1 MAFQAPTGA
10 TARRILHTPLQ
21 DSTLISTAR
30 PQLEES
36 QEWVL
41 FSPSQIGSSTER
53 SSRTAG
59 LSRTSG
65 LASLQLAGRSQLES
79 EALDEDLTEDGE
91 LDTLDEGLHAFQ
103 EPLYPSHT
111 QHSQGAVL
119 PTHDGLGGFSASSP
133 PVLEQLWQHEH
144 YNPKRKHQGHHRRPS
159 SVQRRFDTVEEL
171 EAQANEEKRVRIEKW
186 RLDQSQAMLEE
197 VERETR
203 RQVRR
208 QSVQQGVSVSDTQ
221 DLLGSTP
228 KQSDYLRP
236 SQRAEAECENEPFW
250 RRLTRKFI
258 RDIIG
263 IDEPLLS
270 VILGESLPEE
280 ALEPKPAPLPT
291 IPESTSA
298 ELGSSLDDAW
308 RDRLLHRIARELGVC
323 VHAISPHPGAF
334 TSYTDTSALPASSQT
349 HDYAGLPVTAVPIP
363 ETRQSA
369 NPPSSQALFSSALTP
384 NFPPTLHSPRHAAS
398 WGFDDTAP
406 GTSLQQGPT
415 ASTSSSHLSSDTLDL
430 QREREYWE
438 RELDVRMVF
447 RFLKERITG
456 SSPTAPPQQHQHNKN
471 SGGASGYGTSPEEI
485 GKRTAIIRQHHPL
498 VARAHVR
505 PAASATTPRSP
516 IRSRRES
523 QVSLTRLGA
532 QAGVAARRPGSSCAS
547 ESMQSG
553 RSLSRRRS
561 ASGAG
566 SANYWDLGGS
576 VGSGSVLASGG
587 LWGEA

>member
-1 MAFQAPTGA
+1 MAFQHTTAP
-10 TARRILHTPLQ
+10 RQILRSAIQ
-21 DSTLISTAR
+21 DSTSITTPR

-36 QEWVL
+36 QEWIL
-41 FSPSQIGSSTER
+41 FSPSQLGSSTDR

-65 LASLQLAGRSQLES
+65 LASLETAGRSRLDSDALE
-79 EALDEDLTEDGE
+79 EDLTEDGE

-103 EPLYPSHT
+103 EPLYQTST
-111 QHSQGAVL
+111 QQSQGAVL
-119 PTHDGLGGFSASSP
+119 PTHDGLGAFNASSP
-133 PVLEQLWQHEH
+133 PVLEQLWQHEQF
-144 YNPKRKHQGHHRRPS
+144 NPKRKHDGHHRRPS
-159 SVQRRFDTVEEL
+159 SVQRRLDTIEEL
-171 EAQANEEKRVRIEKW
+171 EAQANEEKRIRIEKW
-186 RLDQSQAMLEE
+186 RIEQSQAMLEE

-203 RQVRR
+203 RQTRR
-208 QSVQQGVSVSDTQ
+208 QSTQQGRSLSDTH

-236 SQRAEAECENEPFW
+236 SQPEDVEDENEPFW

-270 VILGESLPEE
+270 VILGESLPED
-280 ALEPKPAPLPT
+280 AQDARSAPLAT
-291 IPESTSA
+291 IPESAPA
-298 ELGSSLDDAW
+298 ELEEVSDDTW
-308 RDRLLHRIARELGVC
+308 RDRLLQRIARELGVC

-334 TSYTDTSALPASSQT
+334 STYVSQDHTSTAQT
-349 HDYAGLPVTAVPIP
+349 HDYAGLPVTLPSAHPATPMGQSQPITSP
-363 ETRQSA
+363 QIV
-369 NPPSSQALFSSALTP
+369 SSALTP
-384 NFPPTLHSPRHAAS
+384 QFPPTLHSPHHAAS

-406 GTSLQQGPT
+406 GTTVLSHSQTL
-415 ASTSSSHLSSDTLDL
+415 SSSASETTLNL

-456 SSPTAPPQQHQHNKN
+456 KAAAPRPAEQPAN
-471 SGGASGYGTSPEEI
+471 ASGYSSSPEEI

-498 VARAHVR
+498 VARAHTSSSSRPVR
-505 PAASATTPRSP
+505 STARPS
-516 IRSRRES
+516 S
-523 QVSLTRLGA
+523 QSGLGA
-532 QAGVAARRPGSSCAS
+532 VMRPVVRGGSSSCAS
-547 ESMQSG
+547 ESAKSA
-553 RSLSRRRS
+553 SLSRRRS